1 MAEMEGGAEEVDV
14 LELLIEVRNLPGFRE
29 FQHQHARAPT
39 EHSPTVK
46 RERVIEVLE
55 RIETQWTEKSGISWM
70 EFEAHFTRWG
80 VPREIVASAPPLSE
94 DEQPQQQYLP

>member
-1 MAEMEGGAEEVDV
+1 
-14 LELLIEVRNLPGFRE
+14 
-29 FQHQHARAPT
+29 
-39 EHSPTVK
+39 
-46 RERVIEVLE
+46 
-55 RIETQWTEKSGISWM
+55 M